1 MLFRQ
6 NHITIVDASSQKV
19 QFTVCNKKITFFGV
33 KKGLTMILSQKTKV
47 SLQSIES
54 LKNSP
59 LAGKKLKDTNQI

>member
-33 KKGLTMILSQKTKV
+33 KKGLTMILAQKTRL
-47 SLQSIES
+47 SLQSIER
-54 LKNSP
+54 LKKVFWP
-59 LAGKKLKDTNQI
+59 KKKLKDTNQR